1 MYMNQVPW
9 YQQLKKKRLEY
20 GVSQNK
26 LAVHIGISRQ
36 YMSEIETEKVT
47 PTQPLQLAMFDML
60 EQSNPDNPLESLF
73 DSVRIRLLT
82 TNPQPVIEE
91 TLKLNMESTIHEDC
105 AFYSYMQ
112 QYVSGDIVVMV
123 SSDE

>member
-36 YMSEIETEKVT
+36 YVSEIETGKVT
-47 PTQPLQLAMFDML
+47 PTQTLQLAMFDIL
-60 EQSNPDNPLESLF
+60 EQFNPDNPLEILF
-73 DSVRIRLLT
+73 DYVRIRFLT
-82 TNPQPVIEE
+82 NNLQPVIEE
-91 TLKLNMESTIHEDC
+91 NLKIKMEYMINKDYC
-105 AFYSYMQ
+105 FYSHT
-112 QYVSGDIVVMV
+112 
-123 SSDE
+123 